1 MKISKRLLTSLLLV
15 AIISSCNLP
24 NKLSLPTQTTTQN
37 LAGTIV
43 AMTLMSNPTQ
53 TQVAIIAP
61 TFTVPT
67 VNTIATP
74 TRIPPNT
81 PVWSVY
87 TYTCELASGGG
98 TMTMNLDWTDRSSS
112 EEGYK
117 VYRGEKVIATLAPN
131 STFYVDTAFV
141 ATGKTLSYTVEA
153 FNANWRVSTS
163 TITFGCQ

>member
-1 MKISKRLLTSLLLV
+1 MKIFKRLLISFLLV
-15 AIISSCNLP
+15 TVISSCNLP

-37 LAGTIV
+37 LAGAIV

-53 TQVAIIAP
+53 TQAAITTP
-61 TFTVPT
+61 TFTAPT
-67 VNTIATP
+67 ATASPIP

-98 TMTMNLDWTDRSSS
+98 TMTMNLAWTDRSNT

-117 VYRGEKVIATLAPN
+117 IYRGEQVIATLTPN
-131 STFYVDTAFV
+131 STFYVDTVFV

-153 FNANWRVSTS
+153 FNANWQVSTS